1 MKFIGKLLI
10 SLLLILLLLIV
21 LIYMLLQTTWGAG
34 WLGRQLTRHSGYQV
48 SLGNINHR
56 WTQFSE
62 IQLDNVNLG
71 KKGALPTLVAKRVV
85 AELGTQ
91 QLTDPWH
98 VNRLQLQDGT
108 LNLDPAAPAWPLQAD
123 TLQLNGMAVHAP
135 HGEWRLNGQNVNAGI
150 SPWRPQAGYP
160 LGRQARFQ
168 LSARSLTLNGVP
180 AQNVLVQGEINNQAL
195 TLDNLGADLYQGE
208 LTGTARRAT
217 DGSWQVDSLWM
228 SNVRLQ
234 SDKTLHDFLR
244 QVFSVPKITLRRA
257 DLIDARMEGRNWA
270 FNDLDLTLRDMTFQ
284 DGDWSAQDGSLSFNA
299 SDLINGGVHL
309 TDTLANMT
317 FSPQGVEIRQFSGR
331 WELGLLR
338 TSGRWRRQ
346 EHRLALDELMI
357 AGLEYTLPA
366 NWRASWLQSLPPWL
380 ASVSVERLSANRN
393 LIIDITPAFPFQITA
408 LDVTGR
414 QLVLAR
420 DHQWGVWSGSMTL
433 NGSDATFNK
442 TDVRQPSL
450 TLDATGDTLNISE
463 LSAFTGEGL
472 LEATAAVSQRPARDF
487 TLSLNG
493 RAVAAN
499 VLHNWGWPTLPL
511 TGNVN
516 LKLQLRGQMTAAA
529 PLKPSL
535 NGTLQAQ
542 NTTGQ
547 TLNQTLRH
555 GDVTATPEP

>member
-1 MKFIGKLLI
+1 MKLLGKLLI
-10 SLLLILLLLIV
+10 SLILVLLLLIV
-21 LIYMLLQTTWGAG
+21 LVYMLLQTSWGAG
-34 WLGRQLTRHSGYQV
+34 WLSQQLTRHSDYQV
-48 SLGNINHR
+48 SLGGINHS
-56 WTQFSE
+56 WTNFSE
-62 IQLDNVNLG
+62 IQLNNVSLG

-85 AELGTQ
+85 AELGVR
-91 QLTDPWH
+91 QLTSPWH
-98 VNRLQLQDGT
+98 VNRLQLQEGT

-123 TLQLNGMAVHAP
+123 TLQLNGMAVSAP
-135 HGEWRLNGQNVNAGI
+135 HGDWRLNGQNVNAGI
-150 SPWRPQAGYP
+150 SLWQPQVGYP

-168 LSARSLTLNGVP
+168 LSAHSLTLNGVP
-180 AQNVLVQGEINNQAL
+180 AQNVLVQGEVNDQAL

-208 LTGTARRAT
+208 LTGTARRAP
-217 DGSWQVDSLWM
+217 DGSWQVDTLRL

-234 SDKTLHDFLR
+234 SEKTLHDFLR
-244 QVFSVPKITLRRA
+244 QVFSVPKITLRRV

-270 FNDLDLTLRDMTFQ
+270 FNDLDLTLSDMTFQ

-317 FSPQGVEIRQFSGR
+317 FSPQGIEIRQFSGR
-331 WELGLLR
+331 WERGLLR
-338 TSGRWRRQ
+338 TSGRWLRQ
-346 EHRLALDELMI
+346 DRKLALDELMI

-366 NWRASWLQSLPPWL
+366 NWRASWLQPLPSWL
-380 ASVSVERLSANRN
+380 ADVSVDRLSANRN

-420 DHQWGVWSGSMTL
+420 DHQWGVWSGYLTL

-450 TLDATGDTLNISE
+450 TLNATGDALNISE

-472 LEATAAVSQRPARDF
+472 LEATATVSQHPARDF

-493 RAVAAN
+493 RAIPVN

-511 TGNVN
+511 TGNAN
-516 LKLQLRGQMTAAA
+516 LKLQLRGQMTAAT

-542 NTTGQ
+542 STAGQ
-547 TLNQTLRH
+547 MLNQSMHH
-555 GDVTATPEP
+555 GEVVATPEP